1 MLSVRD
7 AKVSITPCLGSAGR
21 VGTQATE
28 GAVWKQ
34 EDKHT
39 QLCGEGSM
47 GASIGHRWVHP
58 LLTVTQSRLPGGSG
72 IQAESRT
79 TGRSQSFEDGKKC

>member
-7 AKVSITPCLGSAGR
+7 AKVSITPCLGSAGH
-21 VGTQATE
+21 VGTQANE

-39 QLCGEGSM
+39 
-47 GASIGHRWVHP
+47 
-58 LLTVTQSRLPGGSG
+58 
-72 IQAESRT
+72 
-79 TGRSQSFEDGKKC
+79 